1 MADFLINT
9 YNEFPL
15 TDHIINMVRESKYY
29 IKTGNFM
36 FREPK
41 MKEELLD
48 ACRRG
53 VVVFILSNLG
63 EDSER
68 LMGVNS
74 FGKKEYDPHLPNL
87 NKFAEQGAHV
97 RCMNELHAKFLV
109 VDGKQGMIMSSNYT
123 KDSLW
128 GNPECGVVLD
138 LDNTKCLESIFDTLF
153 AHADD
158 KIEGSDKNGYK
169 FRKVYSP
176 IEQPELFDDVLTGD
190 VRMTLS
196 SKIQKGE
203 NTSISNFSFCEI
215 LDLYN
220 SIVDAINASK
230 KDLYL
235 VTYSFRALDNLQKIL
250 VALKNAA
257 QRGVS
262 VNLFYNLDN
271 KGSNAAVEKLQKEI
285 PSINVQGILKN
296 HAKFLLTENMGLMF
310 TANIDGEAGL
320 LSGFELGVE
329 LTETQREEAWESLN
343 LLINENNKIKNKN
356 GNNEF

>member
-9 YNEFPL
+9 YNEFSL
-15 TDHIINMVRESKYY
+15 TDRIINMIRESKYY

-63 EDSER
+63 EDAER
-68 LMGVNS
+68 LMGINS

-87 NKFAEQGAHV
+87 NEFAEQGAHV

-128 GNPECGVVLD
+128 GNPECGIVLD

-153 AHADD
+153 VHADD

-176 IEQPELFDDVLTGD
+176 IDQPELFDDVLTGD
-190 VRMTLS
+190 LRMTLS
-196 SKIQKGE
+196 SKIQKGK

-215 LDLYN
+215 SDLYN
-220 SIVDAINASK
+220 SIVDAINDSK
-230 KDLYL
+230 ECLYL
-235 VTYSFRALDNLQKIL
+235 VTYSFRALDKLQKIL
-250 VALKNAA
+250 EALINAA

-262 VNLFYNLDN
+262 INLFYNLDN
-271 KGSNAAVEKLQKEI
+271 KGSNAAVEKLRKEI
-285 PSINVQGILKN
+285 PGINAQGILKN
-296 HAKFLLTENMGLMF
+296 HAKFLLTEKTGLMF

-329 LTETQREEAWESLN
+329 LTDTQWEEAKDGLI
-343 LLINENNKIKNKN
+343 LLIKENNKKINN
-356 GNNEF
+356 GNNEI

>member
-15 TDHIINMVRESKYY
+15 TDHIINMVREAKYY

-63 EDSER
+63 EDAGR

-74 FGKKEYDPHLPNL
+74 FGKKEYDPHLPFL
-87 NKFAEQGAHV
+87 NDFAEQGAHV

-109 VDGKQGMIMSSNYT
+109 VDGKQGMVMSSNYT

-138 LDNTKCLESIFDTLF
+138 LDNTRYLERIFDTLF
-153 AHADD
+153 EHADD
-158 KIEGSDKNGYK
+158 KIEGRDKDGYK

-176 IEQPELFDDVLTGD
+176 IIQPELFDEVLIGD
-190 VRMTLS
+190 VRLTLFA
-196 SKIQKGE
+196 KMHEGE
-203 NTSISNFSFCEI
+203 NASVSNFSYCEI
-215 LDLYN
+215 SDLYN
-220 SIVDAINASK
+220 SIVDAINDSK
-230 KDLYL
+230 EYLYL
-235 VTYSFRALDNLQKIL
+235 VTYSFRALDKLQTIL

-262 VNLFYNLDN
+262 INLFYNLDN
-271 KGSNAAVEKLQKEI
+271 KGSNVEVEKLQKAI
-285 PSINVQGILKN
+285 PSIKAQGILKN
-296 HAKFLLTENMGLMF
+296 HSKFLLTENIGLMF

-329 LTETQREEAWESLN
+329 LTETQWEEARESLN
-343 LLINENNKIKNKN
+343 LLINENNKIKN

>member
-1 MADFLINT
+1 MADFLLNT

-15 TDHIINMVRESKYY
+15 TDRIINMVREAKFY

-63 EDSER
+63 EDEER

-87 NKFAEQGAHV
+87 NEFAEHGAHV

-128 GNPECGVVLD
+128 GNPECGVALD
-138 LDNTKCLESIFDTLF
+138 LDDTKYLESIFDTLF
-153 AHADD
+153 EHADD
-158 KIEGSDKNGYK
+158 KIEGRDKSGYK

-176 IEQPELFDDVLTGD
+176 IVQPELFYDVLMGNI
-190 VRMTLS
+190 RLTLS
-196 SKIQKGE
+196 AKAHEGE
-203 NTSISNFSFCEI
+203 APSLSNFSFCKI
-215 LDLYN
+215 NDLYE
-220 SIVDAINASK
+220 SIVDAINDSK
-230 KDLYL
+230 EYLYL
-235 VTYSFRALDNLQKIL
+235 VTYSFRSLDKLQKIL
-250 VALKNAA
+250 VALKKAA
-257 QRGVS
+257 KRGVS
-262 VNLFYNLDN
+262 INLFYNLDN
-271 KGSNAAVEKLQKEI
+271 KGSKATLEKLHEMI
-285 PSINVQGILKN
+285 PMINAQGVLKN
-296 HAKFLLTENMGLMF
+296 HAKFLLTDKVGLMF

-329 LTETQREEAWESLN
+329 LIDMQWQEARDALK
-343 LLINENNKIKNKN
+343 LLIEENKKKINN
-356 GNNEF
+356 GDNDF

>member
-1 MADFLINT
+1 MADFLINI

-15 TDHIINMVRESKYY
+15 TDHIINMVREAKYY

-63 EDSER
+63 EDAER

-74 FGKKEYDPHLPNL
+74 FGKKEYDPHLPFL
-87 NKFAEQGAHV
+87 NDFAEQGAHV

-109 VDGKQGMIMSSNYT
+109 VDGKQGMVMSSNYT

-138 LDNTKCLESIFDTLF
+138 LDNTRYLERIFDTLF
-153 AHADD
+153 EHADD
-158 KIEGSDKNGYK
+158 KIEGRDKDGYK

-176 IEQPELFDDVLTGD
+176 IVQPELFDEVLIGD
-190 VRMTLS
+190 VRLTLS
-196 SKIQKGE
+196 AKMHEGE
-203 NTSISNFSFCEI
+203 NASVSNFSYCEI
-215 LDLYN
+215 SDLYN
-220 SIVDAINASK
+220 SIVDAINDSK
-230 KDLYL
+230 KCLYL
-235 VTYSFRALDNLQKIL
+235 VTYSFRALDKLQKIL

-262 VNLFYNLDN
+262 IYLFYNLDN
-271 KGSNAAVEKLQKEI
+271 KGSYAAVEKLQKEI
-285 PSINVQGILKN
+285 PSINALGILKN
-296 HAKFLLTENMGLMF
+296 HAKFLLTENTGIMF

-329 LTETQREEAWESLN
+329 LTEIQWKEAKGSLN
-343 LLINENNKIKNKN
+343 LLINENNKIKN
-356 GNNEF
+356 GNNES

>member
-15 TDHIINMVRESKYY
+15 TDRIINMVRESKDY

-41 MKEELLD
+41 MKTELLE

-63 EDSER
+63 EDDER
-68 LMGVNS
+68 LMGYNS

-87 NKFAEQGAHV
+87 SEFAEEGAHV

-109 VDGKQGMIMSSNYT
+109 VDGEQGMIMSSNYT

-128 GNPECGVVLD
+128 GNPECGVALD
-138 LDNTKCLESIFDTLF
+138 QENTSYLEKIFDTLF
-153 AHADD
+153 EHADD
-158 KIEGSDKNGYK
+158 KIETSDQYGYK

-176 IEQPELFDDVLTGD
+176 IVQSELFDDVLKGD
-190 VRMTLS
+190 VRLTLS
-196 SKIQKGE
+196 AKKHEGE
-203 NTSISNFSFCEI
+203 NASVSNFSCCEI
-215 LDLYN
+215 SDLYN
-220 SIVDAINASK
+220 SIVDAINDSK
-230 KDLYL
+230 QYLFL
-235 VTYSFRALDNLQKIL
+235 VTYSFRSLGKLQKIL

-262 VNLFYNLDN
+262 INLFYNLDN
-271 KGSNAAVEKLQKEI
+271 KGSNVEVEKLQKVI
-285 PSINVQGILKN
+285 PGIKAQGILKN
-296 HAKFLLTENMGLMF
+296 HSKFLLTENTGLMF

-329 LTETQREEAWESLN
+329 LTGTQWEEARESLN
-343 LLINENNKIKNKN
+343 LLKTENDKKINN
-356 GNNEF
+356 GNKEF

>member
-41 MKEELLD
+41 MREELLN

-53 VVVFILSNLG
+53 VIVFILSNLG
-63 EDSER
+63 EDADR

-74 FGKKEYDPHLPNL
+74 FGKKEYDPHLPYL
-87 NKFAEQGAHV
+87 NDFADQGAHV

-109 VDGKQGMIMSSNYT
+109 VDGKQGMVMSSNYT

-128 GNPECGVVLD
+128 GNPECGVALD
-138 LDNTKCLESIFDTLF
+138 LDNTRYLESIFDTLF
-153 AHADD
+153 EHADD
-158 KIEGSDKNGYK
+158 KIEGRDQDGYK

-176 IEQPELFDDVLTGD
+176 IVQPELFDDVLKGD
-190 VRMTLS
+190 VRLTLS
-196 SKIQKGE
+196 SKIQEGE
-203 NTSISNFSFCEI
+203 NASVSNFSCCEI
-215 LDLYN
+215 SDLYN
-220 SIVDAINASK
+220 SIVDAINDSK
-230 KDLYL
+230 EYLYL
-235 VTYSFRALDNLQKIL
+235 VTYSFRALDKLRKIL

-262 VNLFYNLDN
+262 INLFYNLDN
-271 KGSNAAVEKLQKEI
+271 KGSNAVVEKLHKAI
-285 PSINVQGILKN
+285 PNINAQGIWKN
-296 HAKFLLTENMGLMF
+296 HAKFLLTENVGLMF

-329 LTETQREEAWESLN
+329 LTDTQWEEAKDSLF
-343 LLINENNKIKNKN
+343 LLIKENNKKINN
-356 GNNEF
+356 GNNEI

>member
-9 YNEFPL
+9 YDKFPL
-15 TDHIINMVRESKYY
+15 TDRIIKMVRESKHY

-63 EDSER
+63 EDEER
-68 LMGVNS
+68 LLGVNS

-87 NKFAEQGAHV
+87 NEFAEQGAHV

-128 GNPECGVVLD
+128 RNPECGVALD
-138 LDNTKCLESIFDTLF
+138 LDNTKYLECIFDTLF
-153 AHADD
+153 EHADD
-158 KIEGSDKNGYK
+158 KIEGRDKDGYK

-176 IEQPELFDDVLTGD
+176 IVQPELFDDVLIGD
-190 VRMTLS
+190 IRMTLS
-196 SKIQKGE
+196 AKNQKGE
-203 NTSISNFSFCEI
+203 NTSMSNFSFCHI
-215 LDLYN
+215 TDLYE
-220 SIVDAINASK
+220 SIVDAINNSNEY
-230 KDLYL
+230 LYL
-235 VTYSFRALDNLQKIL
+235 VAYSFKSLDKLQPFLAALNG
-250 VALKNAA
+250 AA
-257 QRGVS
+257 QRGVCI
-262 VNLFYNLDN
+262 NIFYNEDN
-271 KGSNAAVEKLQKEI
+271 KGSIAAVKKLHEVI
-285 PSINVQGILKN
+285 PSINAQGVLKN
-296 HAKFLLTENMGLMF
+296 HAKFLLTENVGLMF

-329 LTETQREEAWESLN
+329 LTDMQWDDAKVGLN
-343 LLINENNKIKNKN
+343 LLINENNKIINN
-356 GNNEF
+356 GSI